1 MLNSDIQL
9 QSRGVNKMSMVEEFK
24 AFINQG
30 SVMDLAVGVII
41 GGAFAKITSSLVDD
55 MIMPVV
61 GLILGNRDIGA
72 LFIDLAGKGV
82 KTIDEAKKLGV
93 PTLNYGLFLA
103 TCINFLIVAF
113 VIFMIVKAVN
123 KSRAAK

>member
-1 MLNSDIQL
+1 
-9 QSRGVNKMSMVEEFK
+9 MSMVEEFK

-103 TCINFLIVAF
+103 TCINFLIIAF